1 MKKLGMVVVMLA
13 MLLAA
18 TLPALALDIEGTE
31 ADDTLYGTEQLDV
44 IYGGLGGSD
53 TIEGG
58 PGDDHLY
65 GGGLYV
71 DPVFFD
77 GYGEDLEPGNDII
90 RGGDG
95 NDTISGGEGP
105 DQIYGDSGNDYL
117 YDGTTSADGA
127 RDFIYGGDGDDTI
140 GTVNEPQRAEDVVY
154 CGAGVDKAVVD
165 TIDVVADDC
174 EEILRYPLY
183 AEEENPSGSDLAS
196 RPAFFCGYI
205 TGNPD
210 DRCVMDDN
218 GVAIAPDGTTFTIEN
233 DIVTFSDGREVYIPR
248 PGERI

>member
-1 MKKLGMVVVMLA
+1 MKKPMLVVAMLA
-13 MLLAA
+13 MLLHAP
-18 TLPALALDIEGTE
+18 LPALALDIEGTE

-65 GGGLYV
+65 GGGLYQ

-77 GYGEDLEPGNDII
+77 WIGTDQQPGSDMI

-95 NDTISGGEGP
+95 NDTISGGDGP

-140 GTVNEPQRAEDVVY
+140 GTVNEPQGAEDVVY

-165 TIDVVADDC
+165 TIDVVDDDC
-174 EEILRYPLY
+174 EEVLRYPPY
-183 AEEENPSGSDLAS
+183 AVEENPSVG
-196 RPAFFCGYI
+196 
-205 TGNPD
+205 
-210 DRCVMDDN
+210 
-218 GVAIAPDGTTFTIEN
+218 
-233 DIVTFSDGREVYIPR
+233 
-248 PGERI
+248 